1 MERGRAL
8 AAARRARRLA
18 LAAALALAAP
28 GLAQQQDKRPDE
40 APEDYP
46 DAPHRED
53 TFYFCTACHGFRI
66 VAAQRMSRARWD
78 ETLDWME
85 RRHNLP
91 KSEGDDR
98 AHLLDYLST
107 AFPESADGQ
116 RGFKNP
122 FR

>member
-1 MERGRAL
+1 M
-8 AAARRARRLA
+8 RRARHVA
-18 LAAALALAAP
+18 LAAALALALPASIP
-28 GLAQQQDKRPDE
+28 AQQQDRQPQE
-40 APEDYP
+40 RPEDYP
-46 DAPHRED
+46 EGPHRED

-107 AFPESADGQ
+107 AFPESTDGQ
-116 RGFKNP
+116 RGFRNP
-122 FR
+122 FIR

>member
-1 MERGRAL
+1 MASARGRWARS
-8 AAARRARRLA
+8 AALA
-18 LAAALALAAP
+18 LAAALAFGAP
-28 GLAQQQDKRPDE
+28 SPAQQQDRRPDE
-40 APEDYP
+40 KPEDYP

-91 KSEGDDR
+91 KTEGDDR

-107 AFPESADGQ
+107 AFPEATDGQ

-122 FR
+122 FTR